1 MDGWAGRSIPDAHFV
16 PVQRLSSARRPV
28 VRPRIFPGGGI
39 RARFELANT
48 RDVQGYTALGGAMED
63 CRVQSLHLAI
73 PGQPLAKAHFD
84 KCGWM
89 TLLPAKV
96 RPFTAF

>member
-1 MDGWAGRSIPDAHFV
+1 VLDARSSGPASFQV
-16 PVQRLSSARRPV
+16 
-28 VRPRIFPGGGI
+28 GGI
-39 RARFELANT
+39 RARFELTNT
-48 RDVQGYTALGGAMED
+48 RDVEGYTALGGAMED

-73 PGQPLAKAHFD
+73 PGQPLAEAYFD
-84 KCGWM
+84 TRGWM